1 MGVVF
6 LHPHELEF
14 KIRNLS
20 DAKLWAAMLILIE
33 LKNCF
38 GSISEG

>member
-1 MGVVF
+1 MEVVF

-20 DAKLWAAMLILIE
+20 E
-33 LKNCF
+33 V
-38 GSISEG
+38 SIYGAQGEY